1 MERRRI
7 VELSSA
13 SSFVSIAIA
22 LGMYVAAAAE
32 WLIAIPLLVAGLLAF
47 VAWFEA
53 ATAASNQQSESSS
66 GWITKKLVRSETQ
79 VIQFSAH
86 PERST
91 KDPGMDERT
100 AA

>member
-13 SSFVSIAIA
+13 SSFVSIAIG
-22 LGMYVAAAAE
+22 LGMYVAAAAQ
-32 WLIAIPLLVAGLLAF
+32 WLIAIPLLVASLLAF
-47 VAWFEA
+47 VAWFET
-53 ATAASNQQSESSS
+53 ATAANNQQSESSS
-66 GWITKKLVRSETQ
+66 GWITKNLVRNETG

-86 PERST
+86 PELSNR
-91 KDPGMDERT
+91 DPGMDERT